1 MNKLIKLLQTPYPAL
16 CKRWKTVV
24 VPSLIVFL
32 IIYLLQPFGISRM
45 APVKLPVLLGYAVVS
60 SAALSI
66 MVYLLPWLFPAY
78 HKEQSWTVGKELLH
92 TLVVCLLIGL
102 FNWLYTAWAFGLSPD
117 WRLLGI
123 CMIWVVLLAPFP
135 IVFFIMWNRNLVL
148 ARNLR
153 EATELNACLKH
164 TGRSVTVAEKRD
176 AAAGSSHL
184 VFAGA
189 TKEVLEVEA
198 ADFLY
203 AEAEGNYVKITFRP
217 AGQDNAP
224 ASEGADRE
232 VRKTLRI
239 TMKQMEQ
246 AVEGCPFIVRCHRAF
261 LVNVGRVTD
270 VSGNSQGYRLRLEGC
285 RDEVPV
291 SRAYAKQ
298 VRTMIEKGMN
308 A

>member
-78 HKEQSWTVGKELLH
+78 HKEQNWTVGKELLH
-92 TLVVCLLIGL
+92 TLIVCLLIGL

-164 TGRSVTVAEKRD
+164 TGRSVAVAEKRD

-189 TKEVLEVEA
+189 TKEVLEMEA

-224 ASEGADRE
+224 ASEGADKE

>member
-1 MNKLIKLLQTPYPAL
+1 MKKLIKLLQTPYPAL

-45 APVKLPVLLGYAVVS
+45 ETGKLPVLLGYAVVS

-78 HKEQSWTVGKELLH
+78 HKEQNWTVGKELLH
-92 TLVVCLLIGL
+92 TLIVCLLIGL

-184 VFAGA
+184 VLPEPRRKCSKWRRPTSCLPKPKA
-189 TKEVLEVEA
+189 T
-198 ADFLY
+198 
-203 AEAEGNYVKITFRP
+203 T
-217 AGQDNAP
+217 
-224 ASEGADRE
+224 
-232 VRKTLRI
+232 
-239 TMKQMEQ
+239 
-246 AVEGCPFIVRCHRAF
+246 
-261 LVNVGRVTD
+261 
-270 VSGNSQGYRLRLEGC
+270 
-285 RDEVPV
+285 
-291 SRAYAKQ
+291 
-298 VRTMIEKGMN
+298 
-308 A
+308 

>member
-1 MNKLIKLLQTPYPAL
+1 M
-16 CKRWKTVV
+16 

-78 HKEQSWTVGKELLH
+78 HKEQNWTVGKELLH
-92 TLVVCLLIGL
+92 TLIVCLLIGL

-164 TGRSVTVAEKRD
+164 TGRSVAVAEKKD

-189 TKEVLEVEA
+189 TKEVLEMEA

-246 AVEGCPFIVRCHRAF
+246 VVEGCPFIVRCHRAF